1 MSYLK
6 FHIRRMTDDA
16 GNTTNARLSRLE
28 SDMAGVSN
36 YELNLIMHALSAS
49 GGKVETVRAFV
60 LDYGILDSEND
71 ILG

>member
-16 GNTTNARLSRLE
+16 GNTTNARISRLE
-28 SDMAGVSN
+28 SDMADVDT
-36 YELNLIMHALSAS
+36 YELNVIMHALSAP

-60 LDYGILDSEND
+60 LDYGILDNEND
-71 ILG
+71 IIG